1 MTGISA
7 CGVPQSVRADCATA
21 DRTAN
26 QPKCSLLVVDD
37 DPHILATLQGLLAD
51 EFTVLTAASAE
62 AAQQVFAAH
71 PIDIILTDQ
80 RMPRMSGVAFLE
92 WARQH
97 HPHTARLL
105 MTGFAELEEAV
116 EAINRGQVFRYIFKP
131 WRLDVLLECLRSAAR
146 TILLER
152 SHEQLLRELRRLN
165 LELEDRVA
173 QRTRELEQANQKL
186 AELARTDPRTG
197 VLNVRGMEEAV
208 ARELRRRERY
218 QAPLSLGLI
227 DIDHFKQINSR
238 YLHPG
243 GDKVL
248 ADVAQAL
255 HKSLRSEDHLGRVGG
270 DEFQVIAPETAMAGA
285 VVLSERI
292 HATMEQTAFT
302 YKDETIPVRVSIG
315 FAVVEEGRPAD
326 YEELKHAAA
335 AALCKAKTTG
345 RNRCVFNTANR
356 PS

>member
-1 MTGISA
+1 MSEIAVIGELA
-7 CGVPQSVRADCATA
+7 GPHRAGA
-21 DRTAN
+21 DSTMDEG
-26 QPKCSLLVVDD
+26 KCSLLVVDD
-37 DPHILATLQGLLAD
+37 DPHILATMSALLAG
-51 EFTVLTAASAE
+51 EFAVLTAASAE
-62 AAQQVFAAH
+62 AAQRLFSTHV
-71 PIDIILTDQ
+71 IDILLSDQ
-80 RMPRMSGVAFLE
+80 KMSRMSGVALLE

-97 HPHTARLL
+97 HPRTVRLL

-131 WRLDVLLECLRSAAR
+131 WQLDVLLECLRTAAR

-152 SHEQLLRELRRLN
+152 SHARLLGELRQLN
-165 LELEDRVA
+165 LELEDRVV
-173 QRTRELEQANQKL
+173 QRTRELEEANRKL
-186 AELARTDPRTG
+186 EELARTDPRTG

-208 ARELRRRERY
+208 TRELRRRERY

-227 DIDHFKQINSR
+227 DIDHFKEINSR

-255 HKSLRSEDHLGRVGG
+255 HQSLRSEDHLGRVGG
-270 DEFQVIAPETAMAGA
+270 DEFQVIAPETTMAGA

-326 YEELKHAAA
+326 YEQLKHAAA

-345 RNRCVFNTANR
+345 RNRCVLSAY
-356 PS
+356 